1 MKIEIVSQKENPLL
15 IRTEV
20 QFRVNHDEVGST
32 PPRLEIR
39 SAVADALKKS
49 VDLVFVKRFVTRTG
63 TSVALGVANVYGSA
77 EQAKLIEP
85 DYIVK
90 RMVPPVE
97 KAEEGKKE
105 EAVKP
110 PAPAPPATPT
120 AEAARPKAEAK
131 EEKK

>member
-15 IRTEV
+15 MRTEV
-20 QFRVNHDEVGST
+20 QFRINHDEAGST

-39 SAVADALKKS
+39 SAVADALKAS

-97 KAEEGKKE
+97 KPEEGKKE
-105 EAVKP
+105 EAIKP
-110 PAPAPPATPT
+110 PAPAPT
-120 AEAARPKAEAK
+120 AEAPKPKEEAK
-131 EEKK
+131 EVEKK

>member
-1 MKIEIVSQKENPLL
+1 MKIEIVSKKENPLL
-15 IRTEV
+15 MRTEV
-20 QFRVNHDEVGST
+20 QFRTNHGEAGST

-39 SAVADALKKS
+39 SAVADALKAP

-63 TSVALGVANVYGSA
+63 TSVALGTANVYGSV

-97 KAEEGKKE
+97 KPEEGKKE
-105 EAVKP
+105 EVVKP
-110 PAPAPPATPT
+110 PAPPPPA
-120 AEAARPKAEAK
+120 EAPKPK
-131 EEKK
+131 EETKEVEKK